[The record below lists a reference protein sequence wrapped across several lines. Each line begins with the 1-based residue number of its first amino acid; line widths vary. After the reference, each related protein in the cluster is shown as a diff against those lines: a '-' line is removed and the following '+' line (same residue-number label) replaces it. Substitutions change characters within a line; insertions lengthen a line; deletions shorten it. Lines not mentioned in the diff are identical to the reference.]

1 MATDAGKS
9 IIEEAKQRFH
19 DAKTASADQRED
31 YRRCMRMTFGDQW
44 DAKLRSSR
52 EKAGR
57 PALSFPVL
65 HTYVQR
71 VTNQARNERPQP
83 KVNAVG
89 GGASQEVA
97 EVFEGLI
104 RHVHT
109 ASAADVAYDT
119 AVECAGAGGW
129 GYYEFTT
136 EYTDDSSFN
145 QEPRI
150 RRVLDPLTV
159 YFDPNAIEPDYSDAK
174 YYFKRRRM
182 HKDEFKREFGKEP
195 ESDWG
200 DDDRQQDWIDGDYV
214 YICEYCYVDTETCE
228 LCRMPD
234 GQTIKSDDPA
244 MATYTAAG
252 IKPEQTRKVQ
262 ENTIKKCII
271 DGARVLEETVWLG
284 RWLPMVPV
292 LGKEVIVDDKRKLF
306 SVISFALDAQKL
318 VNATGSGVAEQ
329 LQMSSRAPFIGA
341 KGSMKDKRWDDN
353 TQNWSKLEY
362 EPFDDEGRPLPP
374 PQRNAYEAP
383 VQALTQSL
391 MLFSDNVKRAVGY
404 VDTVQNPSQADL
416 SGIAIQRREAQS
428 DLTNSHFEDN
438 LVRSQWHGGR
448 ILLDLIK
455 KYIDTPRA
463 MRILAP
469 DGTVSMKA
477 ITMAMEPGGQ
487 APQVAGY
494 EGMPHVRIDVGQ
506 YDVTISTGPSYTSRL
521 EAETDALLKT
531 LQADPNLWAGFA
543 DVLFKLMGYPELE
556 QRAKMLLPPA
566 IQEALANEEQ
576 NISPEAQSQIMQ
588 LAQKLQQSQQ
598 QLQGLAGGIQKL
610 LMDRQAKVIESETKV
625 HIAAMDNATKE
636 KIAGIQGAADVQV
649 QSMKHGH
656 DTATNI
662 HAADQEW
669 RRKLMELVRD
679 FALTP
684 DPNIVTASK
693 LAAQTTGSVQ

>member
-1 MATDAGKS
+1 MATDERKS
-9 IIEEAKQRFH
+9 IIETAKQRFH
-19 DAKTASADQRED
+19 AAKTASADQRED
-31 YRRCMRMTFGDQW
+31 YRKCMRMTFGDQW

-71 VTNQARNERPQP
+71 VTNQARKERPQP

-97 EVFEGLI
+97 EVFEGLF

-136 EYTDDSSFN
+136 EYVDDTSFN

-150 RRVLDPLTV
+150 RRVLDPLTI

-182 HKDEFKREFGKEP
+182 HKDEFKREFGVEA

-200 DDDRQQDWIDGDYV
+200 DDDRVADWVDGDYV
-214 YICEYCYVDTETCE
+214 YICEYCYVDTKTRE
-228 LCRMPD
+228 LCQMPD
-234 GQTIKSDDPA
+234 GTTCYTDEMEQNPA
-244 MATYTAAG
+244 YFG
-252 IKPEQTRKVQ
+252 VEPVNKRKVQ

-329 LQMSSRAPFIGA
+329 LQLSARAPFIGA

-404 VDTVQNPSQADL
+404 VDTIQNPSQADL
-416 SGIAIQRREAQS
+416 SGIAVQRREAQS

-448 ILLDLIK
+448 ILLDLIQ

-477 ITMAMEPGGQ
+477 ITMAMEGGQ
-487 APQVAGY
+487 VPQVQGY
-494 EGMPHVRIDVGQ
+494 EGKPHVRIDVGQ

-566 IQEALANEEQ
+566 IQEAIANQEE
-576 NISPEAQSQIMQ
+576 NISPEAQAKILQ
-588 LAQKLQQSQQ
+588 LAQKLQQAQQ
-598 QLQGLAGGIQKL
+598 QSQGMAQAIQKL
-610 LMDRQAKVIESETKV
+610 MFERQAKIIESETKV
-625 HIAAMDNATKE
+625 HVAAMDNASKE
-636 KIAGIQGAADVQV
+636 KIAGINGAADVQV

-656 DTATNI
+656 ETATNI
-662 HAADQEW
+662 HDADREW
-669 RRKLMELVRD
+669 NIKLMEILRD

-684 DPNIVTASK
+684 DPNLVTASK
-693 LAAQTTGSVQ
+693 LASQNSTGSIQ

>member
-9 IIEEAKQRFH
+9 IIETAKQRFH

-31 YRRCMRMTFGDQW
+31 YRKCMRMTFGDQW

-71 VTNQARNERPQP
+71 VTNQARKERPQP

-97 EVFEGLI
+97 EVFEGLL

-136 EYTDDSSFN
+136 EYVDDTSFN

-150 RRVLDPLTV
+150 RRVLDPLTI

-182 HKDEFKREFGKEP
+182 HKDEFKREFGVEAD
-195 ESDWG
+195 SDWG
-200 DDDRQQDWIDGDYV
+200 DDDRVADWIDGDYV
-214 YICEYCYVDTETCE
+214 YICEYCYVDTKTRE
-228 LCRMPD
+228 LWQLQD
-234 GQTIKSDDPA
+234 GT
-244 MATYTAAG
+244 TAYADEIEKIPG
-252 IKPEQTRKVQ
+252 YFTLQPVNKRKVQ

-306 SVISFALDAQKL
+306 SVISFALDSQKL

-329 LQMSSRAPFIGA
+329 LQLSARAPFIGA

-404 VDTVQNPSQADL
+404 VDTIQNPSQADL
-416 SGIAIQRREAQS
+416 SGIAVQRREAQS

-469 DGTVSMKA
+469 DGSVSMKA
-477 ITMAMEPGGQ
+477 ITMAMEPGGE
-487 APQVAGY
+487 APKVAGY
-494 EGMPHVRIDVGQ
+494 EGKPHVRIDVGQ

-566 IQEALANEEQ
+566 IQEAIANQEE
-576 NISPEAQSQIMQ
+576 NISPEAQAKIMQ
-588 LAQKLQQSQQ
+588 LAQKLQQAQQ
-598 QLQGLAGGIQKL
+598 QSQGMAQAIQKL
-610 LMDRQAKVIESETKV
+610 MFERQAKIIESETKV
-625 HIAAMDNATKE
+625 HVAAMDNASKE
-636 KIAGIQGAADVQV
+636 KIAGINGAADVQV

-669 RRKLMELVRD
+669 DLKLMEILRD

-684 DPNIVTASK
+684 DPNLVTASK
-693 LAAQTTGSVQ
+693 LASQTTGSVQ